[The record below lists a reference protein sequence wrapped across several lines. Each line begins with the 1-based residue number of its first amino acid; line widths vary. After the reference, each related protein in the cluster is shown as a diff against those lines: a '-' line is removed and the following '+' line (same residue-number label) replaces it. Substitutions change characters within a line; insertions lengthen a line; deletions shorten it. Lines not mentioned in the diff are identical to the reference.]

1 MENNTLYGLNTKGKV
16 LYVRH
21 GETYYNQESKK
32 NKSLLVKTN
41 PIYIDSNL
49 TPQGI
54 FQAKEVS
61 KIISQFT
68 LNKVY
73 SSPLFRCLQTTYY
86 ALKDHPD
93 VSSIVVYIHPL
104 LFEIVGNIQD
114 WNHDTKGKKEKFN
127 MNSKVKFDWSMFDSY
142 YKDDIKRELFC
153 IAQSD
158 LIDDSYNKL
167 IKEMEDLFNKDSK
180 NELAIKTSEIVMEGI
195 INRKELKFETMNH
208 VFRRN
213 IEFKQLLLKDINS
226 SSSLNDD
233 GKIIVFIHSGV
244 AKIATSQSAYT
255 MDKIIGFPKDVYEM
269 KNCECISMN
278 INESN
283 CTFNN

>member
-49 TPQGI
+49 TSQGI

-86 ALKDHPD
+86 ALKHHPD

-104 LFEIVGNIQD
+104 LIEIVGGMQD

-167 IKEMEDLFNKDSK
+167 IKEIEELFNKDSK
-180 NELAIKTSEIVMEGI
+180 NELAIKTSEIVIEGL

-213 IEFKQLLLKDINS
+213 IEFKKLLLKDINS

-233 GKIIVFIHSGV
+233 GKIIVFTHSGL